1 MPNKLEYLLI
11 PRPGDREVIE
21 NHLQQ
26 FLETDKTQ
34 LIDTYNKAWQLG
46 IVGNHRQ
53 GLNYYA
59 LHIAFKKVF
68 GTSPFTFENG
78 CALGLTEPIVPDGD
92 SWAYAGEKGP
102 DEVLAD
108 K

>member
-1 MPNKLEYLLI
+1 MPNKLEYLLM
-11 PRPGDREVIE
+11 PRPGDREVIQ
-21 NHLQQ
+21 NYLQE
-26 FLETDKTQ
+26 FLEKDKAT

-68 GTSPFTFENG
+68 GPSPFTFEDG
-78 CALGLTEPIVPDGD
+78 CALGLTELIVQDGEG
-92 SWAYAGEKGP
+92 WAYAGERGK
-102 DEVLAD
+102 ENA
-108 K
+108 